1 MAFFNSSSPVYK
13 NAASLNATQYT
24 PSGSNGLASMFGSL
38 LGGTT
43 PVYKTREGRQAA
55 REPGSSSGL
64 LRIFIGTPPS
74 YKTAQPMRRELV
86 DEDLG
91 EALDEEVD
99 AVEAEDADDACPPPI
114 DTVVLL

>member
-13 NAASLNATQYT
+13 KAASRDVTPYT

-38 LGGTT
+38 LGSTT
-43 PVYKTREGRQAA
+43 PAYKTRDGHAA
-55 REPGSSSGL
+55 REPSSSGL

-74 YKTAQPMRRELV
+74 YKTAQPMVQELV

-91 EALDEEVD
+91 EAVDAVD

>member
-13 NAASLNATQYT
+13 KIASRDAASYT

-38 LGGTT
+38 LGGST
-43 PVYKTREGRQAA
+43 PVYKTRDGHAA
-55 REPGSSSGL
+55 REPSSSGL

-74 YKTAQPMRRELV
+74 YKTAQPMVRELI

-91 EALDEEVD
+91 EAVEDLE

>member
-13 NAASLNATQYT
+13 KIASRDAASYT

-38 LGGTT
+38 LGGTS
-43 PVYKTREGRQAA
+43 PSYKTRDGHAA
-55 REPGSSSGL
+55 REPSSSGL

-74 YKTAQPMRRELV
+74 YKTAQPMTAELV
-86 DEDLG
+86 DEEFG
-91 EALDEEVD
+91 EAVD
-99 AVEAEDADDACPPPI
+99 AVQAEDEDADDACPPPI